1 MRAVVSYDDLPH
13 EPAALDASRPDD
25 ARKRRKRAT
34 EGPTR
39 YVGPH
44 WDAPPDAAHGAHAAS
59 SGAPA
64 WAAGAVVDPAS
75 AEPAADLYADDR
87 NDALDSDSDAMVA
100 SPTPADAFP
109 FFTDVHVPEDEAVE
123 PADVWD
129 DRFLREVWDAAAD
142 EYRAFHAR
150 RADALDRG
158 WFGSVRKAPGADAA
172 EVPPDATPGWT
183 AAQRIVAATPNSVGG
198 AEPIRDDAPP
208 APLDPPEHLQHL
220 VMAWYYAGYYT
231 ARYEQSLR

>member
-25 ARKRRKRAT
+25 ARKRRKRAA

-142 EYRAFHAR
+142 EYRA
-150 RADALDRG
+150 
-158 WFGSVRKAPGADAA
+158 
-172 EVPPDATPGWT
+172 
-183 AAQRIVAATPNSVGG
+183 
-198 AEPIRDDAPP
+198 
-208 APLDPPEHLQHL
+208 
-220 VMAWYYAGYYT
+220 
-231 ARYEQSLR
+231 